1 MHGMGES
8 RGAGHNTDLQRCE
21 ILYLESV
28 VFCYKEVGKTVLQ
41 YTWFVTVNIA
51 ERMLVS
57 KFSQKYNNVGANW
70 GPYQKPTKIVVLTKL
85 R

>member
-41 YTWFVTVNIA
+41 YT
-51 ERMLVS
+51 
-57 KFSQKYNNVGANW
+57 
-70 GPYQKPTKIVVLTKL
+70 
-85 R
+85 